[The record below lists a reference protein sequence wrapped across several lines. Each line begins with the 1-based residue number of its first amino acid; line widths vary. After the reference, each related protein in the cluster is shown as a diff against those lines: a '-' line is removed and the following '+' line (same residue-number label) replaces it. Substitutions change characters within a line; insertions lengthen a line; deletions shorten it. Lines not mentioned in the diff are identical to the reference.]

1 MTAYVASLWSAW
13 WSLSLEPL
21 AMKSHSLVSVM
32 ALTIL
37 SVVLVALA
45 QPTASAAAFAARVSR
60 TVPIVGEVVTVTGA
74 VPPAKRTVVLQK
86 LRGGHWVRVKAARTA
101 LYGKYA
107 FAVRATATNTPYRVV
122 APLVK
127 IKKKK
132 YAARSSNVVHVT
144 GVRPSLTF
152 GAPVRDAYSGGSI
165 ASATAL
171 FVPARAGTMVNAY
184 RLVSG
189 AWTKVATAKQS
200 SAGVARFSL
209 ATDSSGSPRTFRVV
223 AVPGSGAATVT
234 SASSQS
240 SSVLSS
246 FRDEFADA
254 TSSNNWATRTQL
266 PGGLR
271 TCAQTDPDMVTFG
284 NGTVTLRAQKQAAN
298 PTGHSCPNGFWHN
311 GMIGTADATPSR
323 TFGPYG
329 YYSARV
335 RFQKAA
341 GSHGSFWMQAAGADM
356 DNGVEIDVA
365 EYFGDGRTDGG
376 LSNFVHATTGS
387 TTKTSGGIQTT
398 VKPALG
404 QGRTPSNGWH
414 VYSVQWSPAGYVFR
428 VDGIPTFSTTKPRVA
443 SGTEELVLSL
453 LTSDYELKHMK
464 SSTTSMSVDWV
475 HTWG

>member
-1 MTAYVASLWSAW
+1 
-13 WSLSLEPL
+13 
-21 AMKSHSLVSVM
+21 MKSRPLVSVL

-37 SVVLVALA
+37 SVVLVGLT

-60 TVPIVGEVVTVTGA
+60 PVPVVGEVVTVAGA

-86 LRGGHWVRVKAARTA
+86 LLGGRWVRVKAARTA
-101 LYGKYA
+101 LYGRYT

-127 IKKKK
+127 IKKRK
-132 YAARSSNVVHVT
+132 YPARSSNVVHVT

-152 GAPVRDAYSGGSI
+152 GAPVRDAYTGSTI

-171 FVPARAGTMVNAY
+171 FVPARPGTPVDLY
-184 RLVSG
+184 RLTNG

-200 SAGVARFSL
+200 SAGVATF
-209 ATDSSGSPRTFRVV
+209 APAPDSSGSPETFRVV
-223 AVPGSGAATVT
+223 AAPGSGAANLV
-234 SASSQS
+234 SGSSQS
-240 SSVLSS
+240 SSVSSS
-246 FRDEFADA
+246 FGDEFTDP
-254 TSSNNWATRTQL
+254 TSSTNWATRTQL

-284 NGTVTLRAQKQAAN
+284 NGTVTLRAEKQAVN
-298 PTGHSCPNGFWHN
+298 PTTTSCPNGFWHN
-311 GMIGTADATPSR
+311 GMIGTAGATPSR

-329 YYSARV
+329 YYAARV
-335 RFQKAA
+335 LFQKAA
-341 GSHGSFWMQAAGADM
+341 GSHGSFWMQAAGADAA
-356 DNGVEIDVA
+356 NGVEIDVA

-387 TTKTSGGIQTT
+387 STATSGGIQTT
-398 VKPALG
+398 AKSALG
-404 QGRTPSNGWH
+404 AGRTPSNGWH

-428 VDGIPTFSTTKPRVA
+428 VDGIPTFSTAQPRVA

-453 LTSDYELKHMK
+453 LTSDYELKAMK
-464 SSTTSMSVDWV
+464 SSSTSMSVDWV